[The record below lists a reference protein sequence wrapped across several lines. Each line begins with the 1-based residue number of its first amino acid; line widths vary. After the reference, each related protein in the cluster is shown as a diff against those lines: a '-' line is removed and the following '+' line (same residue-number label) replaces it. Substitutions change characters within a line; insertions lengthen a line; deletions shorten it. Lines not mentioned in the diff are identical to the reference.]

1 MSLIQIINLEPVS
14 DEEMEERFD
23 LTREQLAE
31 REEIYAQGDIPD
43 SPISVKK
50 PGRPPK
56 FADDVQL
63 VGFKEPVTIVE
74 LMDKRAED
82 LGVSWKYYILTGDKS
97 KLFSRQKN
105 GGAKSAFVKNICFK
119 SV

>member
-43 SPISVKK
+43 SPIYVKK

-82 LGVSWKYYILTGDKS
+82 LGVSRSDYLRGLVDED
-97 KLFSRQKN
+97 L
-105 GGAKSAFVKNICFK
+105 KSAGMLPHPL
-119 SV
+119 SA